1 MASHTR
7 KGVEPLRDLRYGGRY
22 EFNGNVRFSGN
33 VDRAQLKPAATN
45 SEAKKRLGCRRWEIW
60 RGTRRDSFCGLAM
73 RCVLAFFGF
82 LELG

>member
-7 KGVEPLRDLRYGGRY
+7 KGVEPLRDLRYAAGRRGRH
-22 EFNGNVRFSGN
+22 EFNGNVKFSGN
-33 VDRAQLKPAATN
+33 VDRAQLKPA
-45 SEAKKRLGCRRWEIW
+45 CRRREIW